1 MGNRARQIVDR
12 IYEGVDVRTAISE
25 VVGTV
30 FAPCAD
36 KLQKDSTANALA
48 KKGEE
53 LKLVAYI
60 VDNLDKLKFDRKL
73 TRQEIRRVARE
84 LIARSISGAGGK

>member
-1 MGNRARQIVDR
+1 MGDRARKIVDR
-12 IYEGVDVRTAISE
+12 IYEGVDVREAISE
-25 VVGTV
+25 TVGIV

-36 KLQKDSTANALA
+36 KLQKDSTASALA

-53 LKLVAYI
+53 QKLVAYI
-60 VDNLDKLKFDRKL
+60 VDNFDKLKLGRKL